1 MRRWWHDDSIRS
13 DKLWSEQ
20 GFKPSSGSHSGP
32 GSLSVEIDSEDS
44 AAHSDVD
51 RETAATAQGPASRT
65 PESFPREL
73 FWNLPNTV
81 TMLRIGIV
89 PVLIFM
95 PLAQGPMGSR
105 FMAWAFIIAALTDIL
120 DGWLARRDGGRDIT
134 RIGKLL
140 DPLADKL
147 LVSTALIMLL
157 AIGRIPVWAAGMV
170 VVIVGRELAVTGL
183 RGIASTH
190 GHIVAAT
197 FPGKIKSIAQS
208 CATGALLFHYETFG
222 LPAHEIGMTLLA
234 IATALT
240 LWSGY
245 LYFADYFGWKRPA

>member
-1 MRRWWHDDSIRS
+1 M
-13 DKLWSEQ
+13 
-20 GFKPSSGSHSGP
+20 
-32 GSLSVEIDSEDS
+32 SVEVEESRDS
-44 AAHSDVD
+44 ASFESGEAGDS
-51 RETAATAQGPASRT
+51 GGGRT

-89 PVLIFM
+89 PILIFIPM
-95 PLAQGPMGSR
+95 AQGPTGSR

-120 DGWLARRDGGRDIT
+120 DGWLARRNAGRDIT
-134 RIGKLL
+134 RVGKLL

-147 LVSTALIMLL
+147 LVSTALIMML
-157 AIGRIPVWAAGMV
+157 AIGRIPVWGASMV

-190 GHIVAAT
+190 GHVVAAT
-197 FPGKIKSIAQS
+197 WPGKVKAIAQS
-208 CATGALLFHYETFG
+208 VATAALLFHYETLG
-222 LPAHEIGMTLLA
+222 LPAHAIGMTLLA

-245 LYFADYFGWKRPA
+245 LYFSDYFGWQRAA

>member
-1 MRRWWHDDSIRS
+1 MLVEPKDENGVEAPEPIGRS
-13 DKLWSEQ
+13 ESSE
-20 GFKPSSGSHSGP
+20 
-32 GSLSVEIDSEDS
+32 S
-44 AAHSDVD
+44 AAATAP
-51 RETAATAQGPASRT
+51 TAATA
-65 PESFPREL
+65 ESERMAPHPPHRFPREI

-81 TMLRIGIV
+81 TMLRIGVV
-89 PVLIFM
+89 PILLFLPM
-95 PLAQGPMGSR
+95 AQSVAGSR

-120 DGWLARRDGGRDIT
+120 DGWLARRYDGRDIT

-147 LVSTALIMLL
+147 LVSTALIMML
-157 AIGRIPVWAAGMV
+157 AIGRIPVWASGMV

-183 RGIASTH
+183 RGIASSH

-197 FPGKIKSIAQS
+197 GPGKIKSIAQS
-208 CATGALLFHYETFG
+208 VATAALLFHYETLG
-222 LPAHEIGMTLLA
+222 LPAHEIGMTLLT

-245 LYFADYFGWKRPA
+245 LYFRDYFGWGRAEPASPASS